1 MKVLFIVPYPTE
13 GASNRVRVEQ
23 FIPLLEASGI
33 GCKIRP
39 FMNRRFF
46 SILYLPHKY
55 AQKIFFF
62 LICTV
67 NRFFDL
73 IRAWGYDVIFIHREA
88 YPFGGPYF
96 ETALFKMK
104 KKIIFDFDDAIFLPN
119 TSEHNVYIERF
130 KRPDKIS
137 KIIKMSAHVIAGN
150 NYLQDFAV
158 KFNKNVTVI
167 PSSIDTEKYRP
178 VDNKGTGEVV
188 IGWIGSNTTG
198 PFLYE
203 LEDVFA
209 GLEEKYKNLKFKI
222 IGSVFHSSKVKNVI
236 SKAWSLAGEYDDI
249 RSIDIGV
256 MPSPDNMWTRGK
268 CGFKAILCMG
278 CGIPVVSSPV
288 GVNTEIVKDGIN
300 GFLAKDSTEWFDKL
314 SILIEDEKLRHD
326 MGRKGRALVEE
337 KYSVHTNMPILL
349 NIIKSVV

>member
-13 GASNRVRVEQ
+13 GASNRIRVEQ
-23 FIPLLEASGI
+23 FIPFLEAIGI
-33 GCKIRP
+33 HCKLRP

-46 SILYLPHKY
+46 RILYLPHKY
-55 AQKIFFF
+55 VEKIFWFI
-62 LICTV
+62 ICTI

-73 IRAWGYDVIFIHREA
+73 IRAWSYDVVFIHREA
-88 YPFGGPYF
+88 YPFGDAYF
-96 ETALFKMK
+96 EMLLFRMK

-130 KRPDKIS
+130 KRPDKVS
-137 KIIKMSAHVIAGN
+137 KIIKMSTHVIAGN
-150 NYLQDFAV
+150 SYLRDFAV
-158 KFNKNVTVI
+158 KFNKNVTII
-167 PSSIDTEKYRP
+167 PSSIDTEKYRS
-178 VDNKGTGEVV
+178 VEDKNTREVV

-209 GLEEKYKNLKFKI
+209 KLEEKYKNLKFKI
-222 IGSVFHSSKVKNVI
+222 IGYIFHSSKVKNVI
-236 SKAWSLAGEYDDI
+236 SKSWSLAGEYEDI

-268 CGFKAILCMG
+268 CGFKAILCMA

-314 SILIEDEKLRHD
+314 SILVGDEKLRHD
-326 MGRKGRALVEE
+326 MGRKGRAMVEE
-337 KYSVHTNMPILL
+337 KYSVHTNMPVVLK
-349 NIIKSVV
+349 IIKSEA